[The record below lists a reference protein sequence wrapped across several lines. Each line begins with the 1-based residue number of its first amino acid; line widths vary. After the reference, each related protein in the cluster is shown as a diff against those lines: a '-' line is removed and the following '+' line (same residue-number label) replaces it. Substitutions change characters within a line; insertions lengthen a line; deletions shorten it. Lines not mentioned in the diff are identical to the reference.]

1 MREMEKIKISLEKI
15 VTVDGTQKITM
26 QVSGMAHKYQLPQE
40 YLDAAPAV
48 WQDSYTDNRILYID
62 DPAYGVREYPL
73 NDTRSSGF
81 PAIQQDP
88 ATVEHMIELIQMAG
102 ERLHKIN
109 TRIARERAM
118 YAGKSEIT
126 V

>member
-1 MREMEKIKISLEKI
+1 MNEMDKIKISLEKI
-15 VTVDGTQKITM
+15 VTVDGTQKMTM
-26 QVSGMAHKYQLPQE
+26 RVSGMARMCDLPQE
-40 YLDAAPAV
+40 YLDSAPAV

-73 NDTRSSGF
+73 NDTRSSGY
-81 PAIQQDP
+81 PPLQQDP
-88 ATVEHMIELIQMAG
+88 ATVEHMIALIQQAG

-118 YAGKSEIT
+118 YAGKSEIII
-126 V
+126 